1 MVWDSYRGDSL
12 KATAREKCGKGVR
25 RRVIESAPIPG
36 NWQNFLRVD
45 LNNKELFS
53 FLSKSL
59 MQSFVEPT
67 KELVVT
73 DREKVLSVPSQND
86 LHLLSPCT
94 HEEADSRMML
104 HVAHAAQQGH
114 QGILIRTVDTDVVVL
129 AVMVSHP
136 TLPASSEV
144 WLAFGAGKSFRYLAA
159 HRMSSLL
166 GPEKS
171 MALPMFHAHTGC
183 NTVSAF
189 VGHGKKTAWNT
200 WKSLPELTGAL
211 LTLAHA
217 PTGIP
222 EESMKAMERY
232 VILLYDRTSTCTDIN

>member
-1 MVWDSYRGDSL
+1 M
-12 KATAREKCGKGVR
+12 
-25 RRVIESAPIPG
+25 
-36 NWQNFLRVD
+36 D
-45 LNNKELFS
+45 LNKKEIFS

-73 DREKVLSVPSQND
+73 DGEQVLSVPSQND

-114 QGILIRTVDTDVVVL
+114 QGILICTVDTDVVVL

-144 WLAFGAGKSFRYLAA
+144 WLAFGTGKSFRYLAV
-159 HRMSSLL
+159 HKMSSLL

-171 MALPMFHAHTGC
+171 MALPMFHALTGC
-183 NTVSAF
+183 DAVSAF

-200 WKSLPELTGAL
+200 WKSCFAD
-211 LTLAHA
+211 
-217 PTGIP
+217 
-222 EESMKAMERY
+222 S
-232 VILLYDRTSTCTDIN
+232 STCTHWNPRREYESYGEICHSTL